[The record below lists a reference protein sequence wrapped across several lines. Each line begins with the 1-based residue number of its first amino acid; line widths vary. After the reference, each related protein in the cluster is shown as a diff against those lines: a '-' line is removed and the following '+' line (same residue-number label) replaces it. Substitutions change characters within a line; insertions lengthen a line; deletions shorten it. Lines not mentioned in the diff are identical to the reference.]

1 LYMALFRGVD
11 LTCGVG
17 QDLTF
22 LVEPHLTAEFCLTCI
37 WMG

>member
-1 LYMALFRGVD
+1 LYIALFRGVD

-22 LVEPHLTAEFCLTCI
+22 LLEPRFTAEFCLTCI